1 MHHAPCNKCKGS
13 RGCDGGSWCLGCS
26 SLEVAQ
32 NLFRKK
38 WLNQG
43 VRAVAEEAA
52 LSAARFIMGLS
63 QLDSSLSGRD
73 VGGRS
78 LLTSAKSKAERP
90 QTRSPRREPEDRCPP
105 LLRAAPSRERPRA
118 REEDRR
124 PPEEYSYAEGSEKEE
139 ACEEEIEARPEVKEA
154 PALERRR
161 PEKLPEPRHP
171 LRGASRGKGKKR
183 KRRGGSKHQRHYR
196 EREDPLRTSHRKLG
210 KSRLEFAPDL
220 RSGLER
226 RA

>member
-1 MHHAPCNKCKGS
+1 M
-13 RGCDGGSWCLGCS
+13 
-26 SLEVAQ
+26 
-32 NLFRKK
+32 
-38 WLNQG
+38 
-43 VRAVAEEAA
+43 
-52 LSAARFIMGLS
+52 
-63 QLDSSLSGRD
+63 
-73 VGGRS
+73 
-78 LLTSAKSKAERP
+78 
-90 QTRSPRREPEDRCPP
+90 
-105 LLRAAPSRERPRA
+105 LRAAPSRERPRA

>member
-1 MHHAPCNKCKGS
+1 M
-13 RGCDGGSWCLGCS
+13 
-26 SLEVAQ
+26 
-32 NLFRKK
+32 
-38 WLNQG
+38 
-43 VRAVAEEAA
+43 AEEAA

-90 QTRSPRREPEDRCPP
+90 Q
-105 LLRAAPSRERPRA
+105 AAPSRERPRA

-124 PPEEYSYAEGSEKEE
+124 PPEEHSYAEESKEEE
-139 ACEEEIEARPEVKEA
+139 ACEEEIEVRPEVKEA

-171 LRGASRGKGKKR
+171 PRGAPRGKGKKR
-183 KRRGGSKHQRHYR
+183 KRRGGSKHTGN
-196 EREDPLRTSHRKLG
+196 DPHKVVS
-210 KSRLEFAPDL
+210 A
-220 RSGLER
+220 
-226 RA
+226 

>member
-1 MHHAPCNKCKGS
+1 MPWQKKPRCLQPGS
-13 RGCDGGSWCLGCS
+13 SW
-26 SLEVAQ
+26 E
-32 NLFRKK
+32 
-38 WLNQG
+38 
-43 VRAVAEEAA
+43 
-52 LSAARFIMGLS
+52 
-63 QLDSSLSGRD
+63 LDSSLSGRD

-90 QTRSPRREPEDRCPP
+90 QTRSPRREPEDRRPP

-139 ACEEEIEARPEVKEA
+139 ACEEEIEVRPEVKEA

-171 LRGASRGKGKKR
+171 PRGAPRGKGKKR

-210 KSRLEFAPDL
+210 KSRLQFAPDL